1 MAAIIL
7 IIISIFVFIKTLSY
21 GIFEIR
27 KNSNTIGGIITIVIA
42 VTALIFPNIMVFI
55 NGFY

>member
-42 VTALIFPNIMVFI
+42 VIALIFPNIMVYI

>member
-7 IIISIFVFIKTLSY
+7 IIIIIFVFIKTLSY

-42 VTALIFPNIMVFI
+42 VIALIFPNIMVYI